1 MELTTKKCRRCGETK
16 GVECF
21 GRDSK
26 ALHGLTSYCRQ
37 CSAQKKNAYRLA
49 NAEKDKLARAAY
61 RLANAEKARLNAQAY
76 RVANLDKTREKS
88 AALKAEARKNLLP
101 SYVTQVIK
109 KRTGIPIALLYEHP
123 ELIETSATALAIKRA
138 LKQPNQPLNQ
148 PN

>member
-1 MELTTKKCRRCGETK
+1 MGLTTKECSRCGEVK

-26 ALHGLTSYCRQ
+26 ALLGLTSYCRQ
-37 CSAQKKNAYRLA
+37 CSAQKSKAYRLA
-49 NAEKDKLARAAY
+49 NAEKDNASRASY
-61 RLANAEKARLNAQAY
+61 RLANAEKARLNTQAY
-76 RVANLDKTREKS
+76 RVANLDKTRETS
-88 AALKAEARKNLLP
+88 AAIKAEARKNLMP

-138 LKQPNQPLNQ
+138 LKQPN
-148 PN
+148 